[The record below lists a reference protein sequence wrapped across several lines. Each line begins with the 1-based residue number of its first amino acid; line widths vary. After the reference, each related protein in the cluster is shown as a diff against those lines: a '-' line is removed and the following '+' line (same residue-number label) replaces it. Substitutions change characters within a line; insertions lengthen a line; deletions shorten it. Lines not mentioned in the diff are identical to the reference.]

1 MELMTL
7 NQDIRF
13 CFQCFEIHLAGK
25 MRLYR
30 KSVPNRGLKY
40 TMENCS
46 GYKSTQRRTVV
57 VKECLAKDVQ
67 FTVFKVLIQ
76 GFGFIVLRLVCL
88 RDQD

>member
-13 CFQCFEIHLAGK
+13 CFECFEIHLAGK

-46 GYKSTQRRTVV
+46 RYKSTQRRTVV
-57 VKECLAKDVQ
+57 V
-67 FTVFKVLIQ
+67 
-76 GFGFIVLRLVCL
+76 
-88 RDQD
+88 